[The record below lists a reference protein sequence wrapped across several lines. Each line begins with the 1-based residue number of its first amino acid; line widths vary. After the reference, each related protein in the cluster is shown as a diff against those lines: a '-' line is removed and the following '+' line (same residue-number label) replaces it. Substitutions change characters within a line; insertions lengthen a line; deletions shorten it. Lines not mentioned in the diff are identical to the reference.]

1 MISWGNWSTC
11 WDELSFLFL
20 TKEEAMF
27 FGISSIISISQCKA
41 YLPDSEKSVLQK
53 LSLYLSI
60 SNTADI

>member
-1 MISWGNWSTC
+1 
-11 WDELSFLFL
+11 
-20 TKEEAMF
+20 MF

-60 SNTADI
+60 SNTSDI